1 MNTIIIP
8 IKSTNNK
15 QIIKSQI
22 LERILK
28 NRIDIFYIFV
38 DRYICSCPTGC
49 FDLLLDAEKCKAGI
63 EIPMAVGA
71 GVMGTAGMFFGS
83 VATPSMSPQMTPWMG
98 ATPGYGASSM
108 SPGTF

>member
-1 MNTIIIP
+1 M
-8 IKSTNNK
+8 
-15 QIIKSQI
+15 
-22 LERILK
+22 
-28 NRIDIFYIFV
+28 
-38 DRYICSCPTGC
+38 
-49 FDLLLDAEKCKAGI
+49 LLDAEKCKVGI

-108 SPGTF
+108 SPGMHIFYNFISF

>member
-1 MNTIIIP
+1 MNKFEIITLIH
-8 IKSTNNK
+8 
-15 QIIKSQI
+15 
-22 LERILK
+22 
-28 NRIDIFYIFV
+28 IFDFIFL
-38 DRYICSCPTGC
+38 GC
-49 FDLLLDAEKCKAGI
+49 FDLLLDAEKCKVGI

-108 SPGTF
+108 SPGMHIFFNFISL

>member
-1 MNTIIIP
+1 MRGVSENIIMGQLPRIGTGIVSNTQPCRLYRIN
-8 IKSTNNK
+8 TNF
-15 QIIKSQI
+15 
-22 LERILK
+22 LFFL
-28 NRIDIFYIFV
+28 
-38 DRYICSCPTGC
+38 GC

-108 SPGTF
+108 SPGMRFV